1 MYISNIIS
9 KVKKTDK
16 MKEKKKINIGLSFC
30 KAKGGN

>member
-16 MKEKKKINIGLSFC
+16 MKEKKKNKYWPIIL
-30 KAKGGN
+30 